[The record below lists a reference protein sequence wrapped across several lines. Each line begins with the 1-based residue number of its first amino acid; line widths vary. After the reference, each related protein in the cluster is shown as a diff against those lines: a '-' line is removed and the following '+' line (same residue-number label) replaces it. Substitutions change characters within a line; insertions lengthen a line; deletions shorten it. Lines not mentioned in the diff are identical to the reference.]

1 MAPQMDDEPRYGQRS
16 SESEPLA
23 APSPNGNGGAASPS
37 SPQTTPWPQYGAVN
51 AQAGPAYGSYP
62 GAQAQPDA
70 QAPGADSPFVA
81 QGSAAPHAAPAN
93 GPQAWAAGYP
103 APALKLPGRVGP
115 VLLMVIGVIVAVIV
129 APIALV
135 VGTLGGMNMSS
146 LFDSMVPVSSGDTV
160 LVDQSGTYIVTAQS
174 GDIRACELSSPTGVA
189 PMEPVGSGAFVAS
202 NLEEGAY
209 ILECQTEGATRMVG
223 ITGMSVDTIAGAGLT
238 GLLVAT
244 VVGLIGLAMLIG
256 GIVWIVIVNRRR
268 REILERSGF
277 RR

>member
-16 SESEPLA
+16 SEPSS
-23 APSPNGNGGAASPS
+23 APSSSGSEGAASPS
-37 SPQTTPWPQYGAVN
+37 SPQATPWPQYGAVN

-62 GAQAQPDA
+62 GAQAQSGA
-70 QAPGADSPFVA
+70 QAPGADSPFA
-81 QGSAAPHAAPAN
+81 PQDPAAPYGAPAN
-93 GPQAWAAGYP
+93 GAQAWAGGYP
-103 APALKLPGRVGP
+103 APAQKLPGRVGP
-115 VLLMVIGVIVAVIV
+115 VLLMVIGVVVAVIV

-135 VGTLGGMNMSS
+135 VGTLGGMNMAS
-146 LFDSMVPVSSGDTV
+146 LFESMTPVSSGDTV
-160 LVDQSGTYIVTAQS
+160 FVDKSGTYIVTAQS
-174 GDIRACELSSPTGVA
+174 GDIRGCELSSPTGVV
-189 PMEPVGSGAFVAS
+189 PMEPAGSGAFFAAD
-202 NLEEGAY
+202 LEEGAY
-209 ILECQTEGATRMVG
+209 ILECQTEGSTQMVG
-223 ITGMSVDTIAGAGLT
+223 ITGMSIDTVAGAGLT